1 MHRPSH
7 SRLWPLVG
15 SCVLLFLLGVSPW
28 GLWERDEG
36 RYADVA
42 REMLERGDYITPR
55 IDGAVFLD
63 KPPLVYWVTAAS
75 LRIWGTGETGA
86 RFGQLLFAAGILL
99 VTRRLGQLLFD
110 RRRAN
115 IALMVLASSLG
126 FFTSS
131 HLLTLD
137 LGLTFFVSLA
147 LLCFLSGWRADTG
160 GRRAYLG
167 MFAAVAAGVLTKG
180 PIAAFLVGA
189 PIACYLTLRREWR
202 KAAELPWGAG
212 TLLFLA
218 IAAPWYVAVAMI
230 NPEFTRYFFVHE
242 NLARFGTAVHRH
254 VGPWYYYL
262 AVAAAG
268 LLPWSLYLPLRL
280 FQRRP
285 AVADLAD
292 PHREAPAFLWSWIL
306 PGLLFFSVAQ
316 SKLPLYVLPLFPAA
330 ALLLAA
336 VIEADLRAG
345 SFRSIF
351 LWPSM
356 LLMTVGVGAAVLW
369 RRHNEWEFL
378 ERTPIDLPLCLL
390 VAALAAG
397 TILAGPFLVRRGR
410 HVAGLAV
417 AALLWMSACYAVLIV
432 VGRVNFFNETKHFAA
447 VLREERR
454 AGEPVYLY
462 RCYLRGL
469 PFYLRSTVGL
479 ISPHSDD
486 LRLGREY
493 DHDADTFGDEAS
505 FFGLLGGAGRVFA
518 VMRNDDLQ
526 TLQTRVG
533 RPLFI
538 LARSESFEL
547 VSNSIGAERERA
559 LKDLL
564 DSTAFDVRAAL
575 DRVARVAPGAAI
587 EQIEIER
594 LAGEPTCTVWA
605 ARRDSHLEI
614 NIPMAHPS
622 QVSIAEENPAGG
634 AAEGEDNLLRLAP
647 PQGSVLDIPHLI
659 LGAAGR

>member
-110 RRRAN
+110 RRLAN
-115 IALMVLASSLG
+115 IALIVLASSLG

-147 LLCFLSGWRADTG
+147 LLCFLSGWRADPG
-160 GRRAYLG
+160 DRRAYLG
-167 MFAAVAAGVLTKG
+167 MFAAVPAGVLTKG
-180 PIAAFLVGA
+180 LIAAFLVAA
-189 PIACYLTLRREWR
+189 PTPCYLPLRREWR
-202 KAAELPWGAG
+202 RCSALPWVAG

-218 IAAPWYVAVAMI
+218 IAAPWYVAVALI

-285 AVADLAD
+285 AVADLGASLR
-292 PHREAPAFLWSWIL
+292 REAPAFLWSWVL
-306 PGLLFFSVAQ
+306 PGLLFFSVSQ

-330 ALLLAA
+330 ALLLAP
-336 VIEADLRAG
+336 VLDADLRAG

-351 LWPSM
+351 LWPSV
-356 LLMTVGVGAAVLW
+356 LLVTAGVGAAVFW

-378 ERTPIDLPLCLL
+378 ERAPLDWPLCLL
-390 VAALAAG
+390 VAGLAAG
-397 TILAGPFLVRRGR
+397 VLLAGPFLVRRGR
-410 HVAGLAV
+410 HVGGLAV
-417 AALLWMSACYAVLIV
+417 AALLWMAACYAVPPV
-432 VGRVNFFNETKHFAA
+432 VRRVT
-447 VLREERR
+447 
-454 AGEPVYLY
+454 
-462 RCYLRGL
+462 
-469 PFYLRSTVGL
+469 
-479 ISPHSDD
+479 
-486 LRLGREY
+486 
-493 DHDADTFGDEAS
+493 
-505 FFGLLGGAGRVFA
+505 
-518 VMRNDDLQ
+518 
-526 TLQTRVG
+526 
-533 RPLFI
+533 
-538 LARSESFEL
+538 
-547 VSNSIGAERERA
+547 
-559 LKDLL
+559 
-564 DSTAFDVRAAL
+564 
-575 DRVARVAPGAAI
+575 
-587 EQIEIER
+587 
-594 LAGEPTCTVWA
+594 
-605 ARRDSHLEI
+605 
-614 NIPMAHPS
+614 
-622 QVSIAEENPAGG
+622 
-634 AAEGEDNLLRLAP
+634 
-647 PQGSVLDIPHLI
+647 
-659 LGAAGR
+659 